1 MYNDVQWIMLSIMPE
16 SLSDLSAY
24 IHTNGSKLF
33 LYAQPIYTLCTHGY
47 YATEDTICPRVPV
60 HFIVRGAIQRWT
72 RLLRHKVTTLGM
84 SFQDIIFAIYKIFT

>member
-47 YATEDTICPRVPV
+47 YATEDTV
-60 HFIVRGAIQRWT
+60 
-72 RLLRHKVTTLGM
+72 
-84 SFQDIIFAIYKIFT
+84 